1 MAIIEIDRDLAA
13 SFCQQAMA
21 TPDAIALED
30 KSHAYTY
37 AELDEI
43 TEKLASSLRNCGVGR
58 DDPVGVLMGRSAD
71 YVIACLAAL
80 RAGGAFLVL
89 ELAYPPGMLSDVI
102 DDARPTAIV
111 TKREHVGRIKA
122 DVPLIVM
129 DEPAAS
135 SSSSRSSGAS
145 PDERDL
151 DKLAFISYSSGT
163 TGRPKGI
170 ANPHR
175 AAVRSYDLRFKLS
188 DLQPGDRVA
197 CNVFFV
203 WEILRPLLRGATT
216 FCIPDEA
223 SYDPVALVDLLSS
236 RNITETLM
244 TPTLLATV
252 LSRHARLGERLPE
265 LRTLWLNG
273 YVLDEKPPLPGTSL
287 QSSCTMSFYS
297 FREKCCSCES

>member
-1 MAIIEIDRDLAA
+1 MAIIDVDRDLAA
-13 SFCQQAMA
+13 GFAKQALA

-30 KSHAYTY
+30 KSHTYTY

-43 TEKLASSLRNCGVGR
+43 TDNLARSLQNYGVGR

-71 YVIACLAAL
+71 YVIASLAAL

-89 ELAYPPGMLSDVI
+89 ELAYPPAMLSSVI
-102 DDARPTAIV
+102 DDARPRVIV
-111 TKREHVGRIKA
+111 TKREHVGRITA

-129 DEPAAS
+129 DEQGSSSNGSKS
-135 SSSSRSSGAS
+135 SSSSVA
-145 PDERDL
+145 ERDL
-151 DKLAFISYSSGT
+151 EKLAFISYSSGT
-163 TGRPKGI
+163 TGKPKGI
-170 ANPHR
+170 ANPQR
-175 AAVRSYDLRFKLS
+175 CAVRSYDLRFKLS
-188 DLQPGDRVA
+188 DLKHGDRVA

-216 FCIPDEA
+216 FCVPDEA

-265 LRTLWLNG
+265 LKTLWLS
-273 YVLDEKPPLPGTSL
+273 K
-287 QSSCTMSFYS
+287 
-297 FREKCCSCES
+297 

>member
-1 MAIIEIDRDLAA
+1 MAIIDVDRDLAA
-13 SFCQQAMA
+13 GFSKQAIA

-30 KSHAYTY
+30 KSNTYTY
-37 AELDEI
+37 AELDQI
-43 TEKLASSLRNCGVGR
+43 TANLAQSLRKYGVGR
-58 DDPVGVLMGRSAD
+58 DDPIGVLMGRSAD

-89 ELAYPPGMLSDVI
+89 ELAYPPAMLSTVI
-102 DDARPTAIV
+102 DDARPRVIV
-111 TKREHVGRIKA
+111 TKREHVGRIDA

-129 DEPAAS
+129 DEQEINANGS
-135 SSSSRSSGAS
+135 TLTTNIMT
-145 PDERDL
+145 DEHDL
-151 DKLAFISYSSGT
+151 EKLAFVSYSSGT
-163 TGRPKGI
+163 TGKPKGI

-188 DLQPGDRVA
+188 DLKQGDRVA

-236 RNITETLM
+236 KNITETLM

-252 LSRHARLGERLPE
+252 LSRHARLGDRLPD
-265 LRTLWLNG
+265 LKTLWLSK
-273 YVLDEKPPLPGTSL
+273 LL
-287 QSSCTMSFYS
+287 
-297 FREKCCSCES
+297 FRPKYT